1 MPTEGSLKSI
11 PAAHEVQIRDVSPR
25 RKLKIAV
32 LAPPWIPVPP
42 PGYGGIEA
50 VVALLCDGLVRR
62 GHDVTLF
69 AAPGSRSIA
78 TVHEVLSTTHEDEI
92 GLAVIEADHVS
103 RAFRIIEASGNG
115 SRGFD
120 VIHDHSGF
128 VALAMA
134 DRIRIPMVHTLHGPF
149 ETNATNFYLE
159 HGHKAHLVAI
169 SHAQRATAPSSVK
182 ITDVVYNPIE
192 AARWPFQSHKGDY
205 LVWLGRM
212 HETKGPHRAIEAAKR
227 AGVALV
233 LAGPVQPGQE
243 EYFQSM
249 VSIAVD
255 GDQVR
260 YVGELGGSAK
270 SDLIAGARALLMPI
284 QWDEPFG
291 MVMVEAMVCGT
302 PVIAFPEG
310 AAGEIVKDGVTG
322 YLVPDEEAMAAA
334 IGRLDEIDPRKCR
347 ADVIGRFDVDRTAA
361 GYEEVYL
368 QARTGSVRA
377 STGLMT
383 RAPLMHAPSV
393 PAGIAGAG

>member
-50 VVALLCDGLVRR
+50 VVAVLCDGLVRR

-69 AAPGSRSIA
+69 AAPGSTSKA
-78 TVHEVLSTTHEDEI
+78 MVHEVLSTTHEDEI
-92 GLAVIEADHVS
+92 GLAVHEADHVA

-115 SRGFD
+115 NRGFD

-169 SHAQRATAPSSVK
+169 SHAQRATAPSGVK
-182 ITDVVYNPIE
+182 ITNVVYNQID
-192 AARWPFQSHKGDY
+192 AARWPFQPHKGDY

-233 LAGPVQPGQE
+233 LAGPVQPWRLVE
-243 EYFQSM
+243 R
-249 VSIAVD
+249 I
-255 GDQVR
+255 
-260 YVGELGGSAK
+260 GGA
-270 SDLIAGARALLMPI
+270 
-284 QWDEPFG
+284 
-291 MVMVEAMVCGT
+291 C
-302 PVIAFPEG
+302 
-310 AAGEIVKDGVTG
+310 
-322 YLVPDEEAMAAA
+322 
-334 IGRLDEIDPRKCR
+334 
-347 ADVIGRFDVDRTAA
+347 
-361 GYEEVYL
+361 
-368 QARTGSVRA
+368 
-377 STGLMT
+377 
-383 RAPLMHAPSV
+383 
-393 PAGIAGAG
+393 